1 MKIVIDPNA
10 GVCPGVKN
18 AIRIAEKNAGN
29 GSLIALGAL
38 IHNPQEVQRLDRI
51 GVRYIDQ
58 EGIESGQ
65 QLDSIR
71 GKKVLIRSHGITPA
85 LLNTLK
91 PECSILDATC
101 SRVKRVQKVIHE
113 HTSQNYQIIVV
124 GKKNHPEMRGLLGYA
139 GDNGIGVS
147 RKQDLDKLE
156 YSRPTLVVAQTTA
169 SPELWHT
176 VCEDLQNREINIK
189 IIDTRCKVI
198 ARHHEHIRSFAQ
210 RMDAVV
216 VVGGKTSS
224 NTAVLFE
231 IVRSVNCQA
240 QWIEQADEWVL
251 PSDKTIK
258 TLGIT
263 GGASTP
269 LWQLEA
275 VRDEIGR
282 YVR

>member
-10 GVCPGVKN
+10 GICPGVEN
-18 AIRIAEKNAGN
+18 AIRMAEKNAGN
-29 GSLIALGAL
+29 GSLVALGAV
-38 IHNPQEVQRLDRI
+38 IHNPLEVKRLDRI
-51 GVRYIDQ
+51 GVRSIDQ
-58 EGIESGQ
+58 EVIESGQ
-65 QLDSIR
+65 QLDLIR
-71 GKKVLIRSHGITPA
+71 GKKVLIRSHGVTPA

-91 PECSILDATC
+91 QECDVLDATC
-101 SRVKRVQKVIHE
+101 SRVKHVQKVIRDHAN
-113 HTSQNYQIIVV
+113 QNTQIIVV
-124 GKKNHPEMRGLLGYA
+124 GKKDHPEMRGLMGFA
-139 GDNGIGVS
+139 GHHGIGVS
-147 RKQDLDKLE
+147 RIQDLDKLE

-169 SPELWHT
+169 SPELWHR
-176 VCEDLQNREINIK
+176 VCEELQQREIELK
-189 IIDTRCKVI
+189 ILDTRCKVL
-198 ARHHEHIRSFAQ
+198 ARHHKHIRSFAQ
-210 RMDAVV
+210 SMDAVV
-216 VVGGKTSS
+216 VVGGKASS

-231 IVRSVNCQA
+231 IVRSINCHT

-269 LWQLEA
+269 MWQLEA